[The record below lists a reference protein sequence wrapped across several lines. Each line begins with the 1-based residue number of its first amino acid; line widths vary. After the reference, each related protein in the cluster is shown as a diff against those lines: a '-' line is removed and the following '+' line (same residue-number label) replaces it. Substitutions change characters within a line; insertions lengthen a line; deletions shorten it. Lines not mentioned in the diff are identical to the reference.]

1 MRSSIHRISIAVAF
15 GVIAVLLG
23 LYGFVYVIDSILP
36 TSLSLAD
43 EKSQPGS
50 FITERARRDLKILTD
65 IGPRVTGS
73 RENEVLAA
81 DFLQRE
87 INIIVQRAHKN
98 QKLELDVQVVSG
110 SLYLQTKLFGNIF
123 SYSNLQNIVVKVHA
137 NNNATQSVLINSHF
151 DSMPTSPGGSDD
163 GINCAAMLEVL
174 RKLSRE
180 PKRPLNNLI
189 FLFNGAEE
197 TGLSSS
203 HGFITK
209 HKWAKDCRVLL
220 NLDAAGA
227 GGKIILFQSGP
238 AAP

>member
-1 MRSSIHRISIAVAF
+1 
-15 GVIAVLLG
+15 
-23 LYGFVYVIDSILP
+23 
-36 TSLSLAD
+36 
-43 EKSQPGS
+43 
-50 FITERARRDLKILTD
+50 
-65 IGPRVTGS
+65 
-73 RENEVLAA
+73 
-81 DFLQRE
+81 
-87 INIIVQRAHKN
+87 VQKAHKN

-110 SLYLQTKLFGNIF
+110 SLYLQTKLHGNIF

-151 DSMPTSPGGSDD
+151 DSVPTSPGGSDD
-163 GINCAAMLEVL
+163 GINCATMLEVL
-174 RKLSRE
+174 RKLSRQ

-197 TGLSSS
+197 TGMKAA

-209 HKWAKDCRVLL
+209 HKWAKDCQVLL

-238 AAP
+238 EAPWLLTYYSRVPHPYGQAAGEEIFQSNIIPSYTDFRIFRDYGGLVGKWKIVC

>member
-1 MRSSIHRISIAVAF
+1 
-15 GVIAVLLG
+15 
-23 LYGFVYVIDSILP
+23 
-36 TSLSLAD
+36 
-43 EKSQPGS
+43 
-50 FITERARRDLKILTD
+50 
-65 IGPRVTGS
+65 
-73 RENEVLAA
+73 
-81 DFLQRE
+81 
-87 INIIVQRAHKN
+87 VQKAHKN

-110 SLYLQTKLFGNIF
+110 SLYLQTKLHGNIF
-123 SYSNLQNIVVKVHA
+123 SYSNLQNIVVKVYA

-151 DSMPTSPGGSDD
+151 DSVPTSPGGSDD
-163 GINCAAMLEVL
+163 GINCATMLEVL

-197 TGLSSS
+197 TGMKAA

-209 HKWAKDCRVLL
+209 HKWAKECKVLL

-238 AAP
+238 EAPWLLTYYSRVPHPYGQAAGEEIFQSNIIPSYTDFRIFRDYGGLVGKWKIVC